1 MGRRDPRAQPRG
13 PPLARHLRHLPRG
26 RPSLRRRGPQALRAR
41 GQAQPARAAAPTTT
55 PPPSQQLGQ
64 LRAGPTFCW
73 GYGPHTVP
81 ETGIIKFRG
90 FRDCISWLCFSLLFS
105 FFVLFLVFLL
115 QQRAGHHGQ
124 LRPAGDGVRRQQRR
138 HGVLEF
144 ERGRGRGE
152 RVLVEL
158 ARELAAVGRF
168 HMGGGCHVAGLPDAR
183 AGGDVRRRGDGWRE
197 RVGLGHHNSMVHV
210 NCKLNTLS
218 FGRP

>member
-41 GQAQPARAAAPTTT
+41 GQAQPAR
-55 PPPSQQLGQ
+55 
-64 LRAGPTFCW
+64 
-73 GYGPHTVP
+73 V
-81 ETGIIKFRG
+81 
-90 FRDCISWLCFSLLFS
+90 LFS